1 MTDNEFWEVIQTT
14 LQAALNDSP
23 LVPAPELAEAFQPRQ
38 QGAAENPIAF
48 FNTISSR
55 RYGWQKKK
63 DVYNS
68 DDDDFDT
75 EESYILERVIQ
86 VSAMVYE
93 DPSDL
98 SKSTAFDIVDQ
109 IAGKLQTRP
118 VRQSLLTSKIG
129 ILRITDIRTP
139 YGKDESDRNVLTP
152 NFDFT
157 VNYRQAVTY
166 KTPALVD
173 IQPEFQA
180 I

>member
-1 MTDNEFWEVIQTT
+1 MTDNEFWVIMQGT
-14 LQAALNDSP
+14 LQAALDDSP
-23 LVPAPELAEAFQPRQ
+23 LVPAPDLSEAFQPRQ
-38 QGAAENPIAF
+38 QGADENPIAF
-48 FNTISSR
+48 FHTISSK

-63 DVYNS
+63 DVFNVG
-68 DDDDFDT
+68 DDDFDT

-93 DPSDL
+93 DPADL
-98 SKSTAFDIVDQ
+98 SKSTAYDIVDQ
-109 IAGKLQTRP
+109 IAGKLQTRI
-118 VRQSLLTSKIG
+118 VRTSLLASNIG

-157 VNYRQAVTY
+157 VNYRQSVTY

-173 IQPEFQA
+173 ILPEFQA